1 MIDTLIYSE
10 NLFFVYFIM
19 IEHAFS
25 SLTDDRILFC
35 EDHIS
40 YKEEVCSGANFIIES
55 ITNT

>member
-10 NLFFVYFIM
+10 NLFFV

>member
-1 MIDTLIYSE
+1 
-10 NLFFVYFIM
+10 M